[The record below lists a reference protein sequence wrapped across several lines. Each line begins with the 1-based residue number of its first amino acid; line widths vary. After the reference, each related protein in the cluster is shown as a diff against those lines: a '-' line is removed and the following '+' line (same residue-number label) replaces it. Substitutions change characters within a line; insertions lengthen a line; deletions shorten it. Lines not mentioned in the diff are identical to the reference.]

1 MCFNRDENSQ
11 ALQCVHMSVGYE
23 GQCARCDTKHAYIGE
38 TSRTAYTR
46 IRQHMAD
53 YRSAAAANLPAL
65 PDDRVGDVRKR
76 DVKSWM
82 WEHSRDYHEGQLGD
96 GGGIED
102 YSFKVSGRFR
112 KCLNR
117 QIDEGLRMTASELE
131 GTVLLNS
138 KNEFFTPK
146 IVMPVFR
153 QQ

>member
-11 ALQCVHMSVGYE
+11 ALQYVHMSVGYE

-38 TSRTAYTR
+38 TSRTAYSR

-65 PDDRVGDVRKR
+65 PDDRVGDIRKR

-82 WEHSRDYHEGQLGD
+82 WEHRRDYHEGQLGD
-96 GGGIED
+96 GGGISD
-102 YSFKVSGRFR
+102 YNFKVSGRFR